1 MLIIGFIQTDKPRA
15 LINPVMCR
23 NEQEV
28 YTWLAS
34 FFNDEHFSL
43 DNAITQESVSNAL
56 QGNVPVL
63 IPINGYNV
71 AIMFGLDE
79 IVQSNTDRFV
89 HTDSFDYKDF
99 MAN

>member
-1 MLIIGFIQTDKPRA
+1 MLLIGFIQTDKPRA

-23 NEQEV
+23 NETEV

-34 FFNDEHFSL
+34 FFNDENFTL
-43 DNAITQESVSNAL
+43 DGAITQESVSNAL
-56 QGNVPVL
+56 QGNAPVL

-71 AIMFGLDE
+71 AIMFGLDQ
-79 IVQSNTDRFV
+79 IIQANTDKFV
-89 HTDSFDYKDF
+89 HTDSFHYTDF

>member
-1 MLIIGFIQTDKPRA
+1 MIIIGFIQTDIPRA

-23 NEQEV
+23 SEREV

-34 FFNDEHFSL
+34 FFNDENFVL
-43 DNAITQESVSNAL
+43 DGAITQDSIGNAL
-56 QGNVPVL
+56 ESNVPVL
-63 IPINGYNV
+63 IQINGYKV

-79 IVQSNTDRFV
+79 VIQANTDRFV
-89 HTDSFDYKDF
+89 HTDSFRYTDF